1 VEILYCRAGQGTW
14 GKNIMGM
21 LIMCLPQELPRIKD
35 MVMLLLIEVDSTP
48 IDLVEKISQIN

>member
-1 VEILYCRAGQGTW
+1 
-14 GKNIMGM
+14 MGM

-48 IDLVEKISQIN
+48 IDLVEKNSQIN